1 MLRSTRW
8 AARLFGT
15 SRLVALTVAL
25 LVVSTAWSAQKGK
38 AEVCPWCKNDPELLR
53 KAGLVSHGPMPIG
66 NTTSGDLSR
75 DLPAGLWIFL
85 ESTHFRWA
93 SALPAI
99 DIEIAEQERVQGELD
114 RLRAVL
120 PGVPQKVRR
129 LDPWLRLHLIAMKG
143 EEFYTRF
150 QKLLDVKDAD
160 FPESRKSDGPFMGDG
175 RFLGEKDKFEVVLHS
190 NRMTHNMFT
199 RTFSGAQVTGAL
211 RWGFKTP
218 CKMLASIPCEDPDL
232 KKDRWLFPHIVHNLS
247 HLFYCAYKH
256 FSYDP
261 PVWIDEGIA
270 LAMEKE
276 IEPRSATN
284 EGEEGTY
291 RDAKTPADW
300 FEAVRKMLTREKE
313 KSVAELMYKKEVG
326 SMDQDALFT
335 SWSMARYLIDEHGGS
350 LAKFLGGLKG
360 QLDEKGIPSGK
371 DLPGLQRNLMKE
383 CFGWTPQALDEAWK
397 AWAARPA
404 AK

>member
-1 MLRSTRW
+1 MLRSASWATRLAGVVLVLLAVS
-8 AARLFGT
+8 AA
-15 SRLVALTVAL
+15 A
-25 LVVSTAWSAQKGK
+25 SAQKGK
-38 AEVCPWCKNDPELLR
+38 AEACPWCKTDPELLK

-66 NTTSGDLSR
+66 NTTSGELAR
-75 DLPAGLWIFL
+75 ELPAGLWIFL
-85 ESTHFRWA
+85 ESTHIRWA
-93 SALPAI
+93 SSLPATEVELA
-99 DIEIAEQERVQGELD
+99 DQERVQGELD

-120 PGVPQKVRR
+120 PSVPQKVKR

-143 EEFYTRF
+143 EEFYARF

-160 FPESRKSDGPFMGDG
+160 FPESRKPDGPFMGDG
-175 RFLGEKDKFEVVLHS
+175 RFLGEKEKFEVVLHS
-190 NRMTHNMFT
+190 SRITHNMFT

-211 RWGFKTP
+211 RWHFAPPG
-218 CKMLASIPCEDPDL
+218 KMLASIPCEDPDL

-247 HLFYCAYKH
+247 HLCFCAYKH

-276 IEPRSATN
+276 IEQRSATN

-291 RDAKTPADW
+291 RDARTPADW
-300 FEAVRKMLTREKE
+300 YEVVRKMLVREKE
-313 KSVAELMYKKEVG
+313 KSVADLMYKKEVG

-335 SWSMARYLIDEHGGS
+335 SWSIARYLIDEHGGS

-360 QLDEKGIPSGK
+360 QLDEKGFPSGK
-371 DLPGLQRNLMKE
+371 DLPGLQRTLLKE